1 MRERGI
7 YPQDCLRTVR
17 SRRNRFGNT
26 ELACSPKYHG
36 AKTAYWAVGRQL
48 LPWDYFRIARQPS
61 TWARDPHS
69 YTMVP
74 RGQCSN
80 TARSSIRSRP
90 IGASLRGPLAQVFCR
105 GTRPITSPSTRR
117 QSCFSSNDAAHHL
130 RRRSERW
137 DLGRFP
143 GSRLTFACGWLQP
156 ITSSGLHRRLVCWR
170 GLPPPPSRQE
180 AACEGGGLGTQ

>member
-1 MRERGI
+1 MLTKVSRCKNRLLGGWSATLTLGLL
-7 YPQDCLRTVR
+7 QDR
-17 SRRNRFGNT
+17 
-26 ELACSPKYHG
+26 
-36 AKTAYWAVGRQL
+36 
-48 LPWDYFRIARQPS
+48 PS
-61 TWARDPHS
+61 TVHMGERSALIYDG
-69 YTMVP
+69 P

-105 GTRPITSPSTRR
+105 GTRPRTPPATRR

-170 GLPPPPSRQE
+170 GLPPPRSRQE
-180 AACEGGGLGTQ
+180 AACEGGGLGTQSQVPRNGFRCHYRQ